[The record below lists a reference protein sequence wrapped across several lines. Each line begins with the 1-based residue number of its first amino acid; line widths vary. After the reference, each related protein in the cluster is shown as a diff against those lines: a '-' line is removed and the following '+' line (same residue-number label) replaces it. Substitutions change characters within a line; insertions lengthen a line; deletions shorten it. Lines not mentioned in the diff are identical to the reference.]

1 MAVRF
6 GPAVRLHSRGEFTA
20 IQQHGRRVGGRYLTL
35 LGRPNPVGHD
45 RLGLVASRRI
55 GGAVVRNRAKRR
67 LREIFRRQ
75 LAEAAAAPSRKGW
88 DLVVI
93 GRTGV
98 ADVPFPVLVAEFAA
112 AVRRLRG
119 DTSKAA

>member
-6 GPAVRLHSRGEFTA
+6 GSAVRLHTRGEFTA

-35 LGRPNPVGHD
+35 LGRPNTLGYD
-45 RLGLVASRRI
+45 RLGLVASRRL

-75 LAEAAAAPSRKGW
+75 LGEAAVAPPRRGW
-88 DLVVI
+88 DVVVI

-98 ADVPFPVLVAEFAA
+98 AEAPFPALLAEFAA

-119 DTSKAA
+119 DAPNAA